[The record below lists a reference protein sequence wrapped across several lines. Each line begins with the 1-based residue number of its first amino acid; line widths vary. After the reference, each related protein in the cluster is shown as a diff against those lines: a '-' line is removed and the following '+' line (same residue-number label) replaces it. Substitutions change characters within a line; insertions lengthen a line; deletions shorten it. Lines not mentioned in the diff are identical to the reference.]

1 MKPLKIGIA
10 GLGNVGEEVAYQLI
24 KGFRVQKNLFQIEL
38 VAVSAKTKNKKRKI
52 NINNLKFFENPID
65 MVLDNNIDVIVE
77 LIGGDEGVAK
87 DLCFSALEIIR
98 QLLLLIRH

>member
-52 NINNLKFFENPID
+52 NINNLK
-65 MVLDNNIDVIVE
+65 
-77 LIGGDEGVAK
+77 
-87 DLCFSALEIIR
+87 
-98 QLLLLIRH
+98 LLLKNNSNLRTMLENYVKNFNLVTNKYTDLKLILDIL

>member
-1 MKPLKIGIA
+1 MKPIKIGIA

-38 VAVSAKTKNKKRKI
+38 VAVSARSKNKKRKI
-52 NINNLKFFENPID
+52 DINNLNFFDNPTD

-77 LIGGDEGVAK
+77 LIGGRGCCK
-87 DLCFSALEIIR
+87 RFMLFCFKK
-98 QLLLLIRH
+98 

>member
-1 MKPLKIGIA
+1 MKPIKTGIA

-87 DLCFSALEIIR
+87 DLCFSSLENNIG
-98 QLLLLIRH
+98 LCN